1 MIIFHTAD
9 LHLDSSLQTRLSVD
23 KAEKFNANLT
33 QTFQTICENAIKEN
47 AEVIIIAGDLFDGK
61 NVNANVLNRIKKVI
75 EKYIN
80 VLFIYVYGNHDFDE
94 RKNIFKDF
102 SENFIV
108 LKSGESLIKEDVTFY
123 SYSAPLPL
131 FNENL
136 YNVVIGHGETVDY
149 ETYDKDKISLPLSK
163 NKNVDYLALGH
174 YHDFKLAGLDQRG
187 KYAYCGCPAG
197 RGFDECGQKGYVKI
211 DTVTRVV
218 KFEPL
223 ENPLFIIE
231 NFDITNISILDLEEQ
246 MKNKLTYP
254 SNSFVRA
261 VIKGKVQKEE
271 QTDFSYI
278 KNYFENKFFYFELK
292 NETEIDY
299 DELINK
305 GDFSLKSEFL
315 KVVKAHG
322 DELAKEII
330 EKGLKLLKWKL
341 GVYI

>member
-1 MIIFHTAD
+1 MIIFHTSD

-33 QTFQTICENAIKEN
+33 LTFQTICENAVKEN
-47 AEVIIIAGDLFDGK
+47 AEAIIIAGDLFDAK
-61 NVNANVLNRIKKVI
+61 NVNANVLNRIKNVI

-80 VLFIYVYGNHDFDE
+80 VLFIYVYGNHDLNE
-94 RKNIFKDF
+94 QKNIFEDF

-108 LKSGESLIKEDVTFY
+108 LKNGESIIKEDVTFY
-123 SYSAPLPL
+123 SYSTNVPL
-131 FNENL
+131 FNENS
-136 YNVVIGHGETVDY
+136 YNVVIGHGIAVDY
-149 ETYDKDKISLPLSK
+149 ETYDNDKISLSFLK

-174 YHDFKLAGLDQRG
+174 YHDFKLSDLDQRG

-197 RGFDECGQKGYVKI
+197 RGFDECGQKGYIKI
-211 DTVTRVV
+211 DTLSHIV

-231 NFDITNISILDLEEQ
+231 NFDITNVSLLDLEEE

-278 KNYFENKFFYFELK
+278 KNYFENRFFYFELK

-299 DELINK
+299 DVLINK

-315 KVVKAHG
+315 KVVKTHG
-322 DELAKEII
+322 DEFEKEII
-330 EKGLKLLKWKL
+330 EKGLKLLK
-341 GVYI
+341 

>member
-33 QTFQTICENAIKEN
+33 QTFQIICENAIKEN
-47 AEVIIIAGDLFDGK
+47 AEVIIIAGDLFDDK
-61 NVNANVLNRIKKVI
+61 NVNANLLTRVQKIV

-80 VLFIYVYGNHDFDE
+80 ILFIYVYGNHDFDE

-102 SENFIV
+102 TENFIM
-108 LKSGESLIKEDVTFY
+108 LKSGESLVKENVKFY
-123 SYSAPLPL
+123 CYSTDIPV
-131 FNENL
+131 FNENS
-136 YNVVIGHGETVDY
+136 YNVVIGHGTTVDY
-149 ETYDKDKISLPLSK
+149 KTFDEDKISLPLVK
-163 NKNVDYLALGH
+163 NRNVDYLALGH
-174 YHDFKLAGLDQRG
+174 YHDFKLSHLDVRG
-187 KYAYCGCPAG
+187 YYAYSGCPAG

-211 DTVTRVV
+211 DTVTRAV

-223 ENPLFIIE
+223 ENPLFIVK
-231 NFDITNISILDLEEQ
+231 NFDLSNYNSTLELEDDMKSKLSYPTNSL
-246 MKNKLTYP
+246 
-254 SNSFVRA
+254 VRA
-261 VIKGKVQKEE
+261 VIKGKIKKEE

-278 KNYFENKFFYFELK
+278 NNYFENKFFYFELR

-315 KVVKAHG
+315 KVVKSHG
-322 DELAKEII
+322 DEFEKEII
-330 EKGLKLLKWKL
+330 EKGLKLLK
-341 GVYI
+341 